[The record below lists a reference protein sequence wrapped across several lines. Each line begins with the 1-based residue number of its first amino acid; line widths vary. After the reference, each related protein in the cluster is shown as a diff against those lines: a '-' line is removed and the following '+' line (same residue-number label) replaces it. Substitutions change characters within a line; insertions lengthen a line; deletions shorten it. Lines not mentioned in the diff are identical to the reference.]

1 VSGDPISSTK
11 FNTLVQDLEA
21 DANTDRPIVAGGTGA
36 STASAARTNLGLEI
50 GVNVQAYD
58 AGLLSIAGLTT
69 LADRS
74 IYTTASDTYAV
85 YTLTAAGRAILD
97 DADAAAQRTT
107 LGLGTAAVK
116 NTGTSG
122 DAVPLLN
129 AANTFGAGQTFTND
143 IFLNEAAG
151 SSKEFVYQ
159 SGGLYRWVVAANSEA
174 ETGSNAGTNFVIARF
189 NDAGSF
195 IDTPLILNR
204 ATGALAVAVTPTVSG
219 NTVWHAGNDGAASGL
234 DADLIDGVQP
244 SAFALTILDD
254 ADAAAVRTT
263 IGAGIGDMLKSDNLS
278 GLTNYATARTN
289 LGLAIGTDVQAL
301 DATLTAL
308 AGLATGADKLP
319 YSTGTDTFAQADF
332 TAFGRS
338 LVDDADA
345 SAARTTLGLANGATT
360 TISAFALTMLDDV
373 DAAAVRT
380 TIGVG
385 LGTGDL
391 VAANNLSDVANA
403 STARTNLGLAIGTNV
418 QAYDAGLQSIAGLTT
433 EADRG
438 IYTTASDTYAVYTLT
453 SAGRAILDDADASA
467 QRTTLGLGTAAIV
480 NTGTSGATIPLLNA
494 ANTFSDTVTATRF
507 QVGTFLMDDNIGLG
521 VDIPGFN
528 LDASDWLVYYR
539 ADNRLEVGIGGFNSF
554 SVTASGCTIGGN
566 VVWHAGNDGAG
577 SGLDAD
583 TLDGV
588 QGSDYATLTGTQTLT
603 NKTLTSPTINGG
615 TIQSRSQAASETTG
629 TLTVASANKTIQ
641 ATGDITI
648 PNAVF
653 AAGDIILIYAGASSR
668 TITEGSSVTMRLG
681 GSSTTGSRTLAA
693 RGVAVL
699 FFVSSSEVV
708 VSGGAVT

>member
-1 VSGDPISSTK
+1 MARDGSGNYTLPANTQAVSGDPISSTK
-11 FNTLVQDLEA
+11 YNTLVQDLEA

-36 STASAARTNLGLEI
+36 STAAAARTNLGLAI
-50 GVNVQAYD
+50 GTDVQAFD

-107 LGLGTAAVK
+107 LGLAIGTDVQAFDQQLLDIAALAVTDSGFIVG
-116 NTGTSG
+116 NGT
-122 DAVPLLN
+122 
-129 AANTFGAGQTFTND
+129 TFV
-143 IFLNEAAG
+143 L
-151 SSKEFVYQ
+151 
-159 SGGLYRWVVAANSEA
+159 
-174 ETGSNAGTNFVIARF
+174 ETGSTAQTSLGYTAADVL
-189 NDAGSF
+189 
-195 IDTPLILNR
+195 TKLL
-204 ATGALAVAVTPTVSG
+204 TV
-219 NTVWHAGNDGAASGL
+219 DGAGSGL
-234 DADLIDGVQP
+234 DADLLDGVQP
-244 SAFALTILDD
+244 SAFALTIL
-254 ADAAAVRTT
+254 
-263 IGAGIGDMLKSDNLS
+263 
-278 GLTNYATARTN
+278 
-289 LGLAIGTDVQAL
+289 
-301 DATLTAL
+301 
-308 AGLATGADKLP
+308 
-319 YSTGTDTFAQADF
+319 
-332 TAFGRS
+332 
-338 LVDDADA
+338 DDADA

-433 EADRG
+433 EADRS

-453 SAGRAILDDADASA
+453 AAGRAILDDADASA
-467 QRTTLGLGTAAIV
+467 QRTTLGLGTAALK
-480 NTGTSGATIPLLNA
+480 NTGTSGDAVPLLNA
-494 ANTFSDTVTATRF
+494 ANTFSETQTVSDGSGFAKMQTN
-507 QVGTFLMDDNIGLG
+507 G
-521 VDIPGFN
+521 DIVAYRAGGN
-528 LDASDWLVYYR
+528 TGALYLTDDASRYLYYDGTGYVLHG
-539 ADNRLEVGIGGFNSF
+539 AQLGINGG
-554 SVTASGCTIGGN
+554 TA
-566 VVWHAGNDGAG
+566 WHSLNDGAG

-588 QGSDYATLTGTQTLT
+588 QGSAYAALAGVQTFTGLKNFQAGAEATNGARITNTATSRRLHLYSGKVGSQNGDLSLDAEDGNTVNIQTSGSNRATFNSTQATFT
-603 NKTLTSPTINGG
+603 VPAQI
-615 TIQSRSQAASETTG
+615 RPAASTETTG
-629 TLTVASANKTIQ
+629 TLTSSSSNKTIQ

-668 TITEGSSVTMRLG
+668 TITEGASVTMRLG
-681 GSSTTGSRTLAA
+681 GTATTGSRTLAA

>member
-1 VSGDPISSTK
+1 LARDGSGNYTLPANTQAVSGDPISSTK
-11 FNTLVQDLEA
+11 YNTLVQDLEA

-36 STASAARTNLGLEI
+36 STAAAARTNLGLAI
-50 GVNVQAYD
+50 GTDVQAFD

-107 LGLGTAAVK
+107 LGLAIGTDVQAFDQQLLDIAALAVTDSGFIVG
-116 NTGTSG
+116 NGT
-122 DAVPLLN
+122 
-129 AANTFGAGQTFTND
+129 TFV
-143 IFLNEAAG
+143 L
-151 SSKEFVYQ
+151 
-159 SGGLYRWVVAANSEA
+159 
-174 ETGSNAGTNFVIARF
+174 ETGSTAQTSLGYTAADVL
-189 NDAGSF
+189 
-195 IDTPLILNR
+195 TKLL
-204 ATGALAVAVTPTVSG
+204 TV
-219 NTVWHAGNDGAASGL
+219 DGAGSGL
-234 DADLIDGVQP
+234 DADLLDGVQP
-244 SAFALTILDD
+244 SAFALTIL
-254 ADAAAVRTT
+254 
-263 IGAGIGDMLKSDNLS
+263 
-278 GLTNYATARTN
+278 
-289 LGLAIGTDVQAL
+289 
-301 DATLTAL
+301 
-308 AGLATGADKLP
+308 
-319 YSTGTDTFAQADF
+319 
-332 TAFGRS
+332 
-338 LVDDADA
+338 DDADA

-453 SAGRAILDDADASA
+453 AAGRAILDDADAAA
-467 QRTTLGLGTAAIV
+467 QRTTLGLGTAALK
-480 NTGTSGATIPLLNA
+480 NTGTSGDAVGLLNT
-494 ANTFSDTVTATRF
+494 ANTWSAAQGLSNNIALNILETGAVARSAVKMNASNVMEWGNANNNASFLNNTVDFAGVGNFTR
-507 QVGTFLMDDNIGLG
+507 
-521 VDIPGFN
+521 
-528 LDASDWLVYYR
+528 
-539 ADNRLEVGIGGFNSF
+539 
-554 SVTASGCTIGGN
+554 SGNAI
-566 VVWHAGNDGAG
+566 WHAGNDGAG

-588 QGSDYATLTGTQTLT
+588 EGSAYAALAGVQTFTGLKNFQAGAEATDAARITNSATSRRLHLYSGKAGSQNGDLVLDAEDGNNVLIQTSGAT
-603 NKTLTSPTINGG
+603 RATITPTGFFAR
-615 TIQSRSQAASETTG
+615 TMPASETTG

-648 PNAVF
+648 PNSVF

-668 TITEGSSVTMRLG
+668 TITEGASVTMRLG
-681 GSSTTGSRTLAA
+681 GTATTGSRTLAA

>member
-1 VSGDPISSTK
+1 MPRDGSGNFTLPANTQAVSGDPISSTK

-36 STASAARTNLGLEI
+36 STALAARENLGLEI
-50 GVNVQAYD
+50 GTDVQAYD

-107 LGLGTAAVK
+107 LGLGIGTDVQAFDQQLADIAAMAVTDSGFIVGNGTTFVLETGATAQTSLGYTAADVLTK
-116 NTGTSG
+116 
-122 DAVPLLN
+122 LL
-129 AANTFGAGQTFTND
+129 TVDGAG
-143 IFLNEAAG
+143 
-151 SSKEFVYQ
+151 
-159 SGGLYRWVVAANSEA
+159 
-174 ETGSNAGTNFVIARF
+174 SN
-189 NDAGSF
+189 
-195 IDTPLILNR
+195 
-204 ATGALAVAVTPTVSG
+204 
-219 NTVWHAGNDGAASGL
+219 L

-244 SAFALTILDD
+244 SAFALTIL
-254 ADAAAVRTT
+254 
-263 IGAGIGDMLKSDNLS
+263 
-278 GLTNYATARTN
+278 
-289 LGLAIGTDVQAL
+289 
-301 DATLTAL
+301 
-308 AGLATGADKLP
+308 
-319 YSTGTDTFAQADF
+319 
-332 TAFGRS
+332 
-338 LVDDADA
+338 DDADA

-360 TISAFALTMLDDV
+360 TISAFALTMLDDA

-467 QRTTLGLGTAAIV
+467 QRTTLGLGTAATV

-494 ANTFSDTVTATRF
+494 TNTFSARQTISAAVLF
-507 QVGTFLMDDNIGLG
+507 
-521 VDIPGFN
+521 
-528 LDASDWLVYYR
+528 
-539 ADNRLEVGIGGFNSF
+539 
-554 SVTASGCTIGGN
+554 TASTAPTWDTNSYLWAESGFGIRYDGFQHRWDYGVSRTEGMRLDSGGIFSIGGN
-566 VVWHAGNDGAG
+566 TAWHAGNDGAG

-588 QGSDYATLTGTQTLT
+588 QGSAYAALAGATFTGRLVSSGGP
-603 NKTLTSPTINGG
+603 TSTPAAGAHNSAFQVSNSDATYGIIFAVSSATGAGAIQAQRVDGTATVYGLNLNPNGG
-615 TIQSRSQAASETTG
+615 TVTVGSGGLAARVTASSETTG
-629 TLTVASANKTIQ
+629 TLTVASANQTIQ

-668 TITEGSSVTMRLG
+668 TITEGASVTMRLG
-681 GSSTTGSRTLAA
+681 GTATTGSRTLAA

>member
-1 VSGDPISSTK
+1 LARDGSGNYTLPANTQAVSGDPISSTK
-11 FNTLVQDLEA
+11 YNTLVQDLEA

-36 STASAARTNLGLEI
+36 STASAARTNLGLAI
-50 GVNVQAYD
+50 GTDVQAFD

-107 LGLGTAAVK
+107 LGLAIGTDVQAFDQQLLDIAALAVTDSGFIVG
-116 NTGTSG
+116 NGT
-122 DAVPLLN
+122 
-129 AANTFGAGQTFTND
+129 TFV
-143 IFLNEAAG
+143 L
-151 SSKEFVYQ
+151 
-159 SGGLYRWVVAANSEA
+159 
-174 ETGSNAGTNFVIARF
+174 ETGSTAQTSLGYTAADVL
-189 NDAGSF
+189 
-195 IDTPLILNR
+195 TKLL
-204 ATGALAVAVTPTVSG
+204 TV
-219 NTVWHAGNDGAASGL
+219 DGAGSGL
-234 DADLIDGVQP
+234 DADLLDGVQP
-244 SAFALTILDD
+244 SAFALTIL
-254 ADAAAVRTT
+254 
-263 IGAGIGDMLKSDNLS
+263 
-278 GLTNYATARTN
+278 
-289 LGLAIGTDVQAL
+289 
-301 DATLTAL
+301 
-308 AGLATGADKLP
+308 
-319 YSTGTDTFAQADF
+319 
-332 TAFGRS
+332 
-338 LVDDADA
+338 DDADA

-453 SAGRAILDDADASA
+453 AAGRAILDDADASA
-467 QRTTLGLGTAAIV
+467 QRTTLGLGTAALK
-480 NTGTSGATIPLLNA
+480 NTGTSGDAVPLLNA
-494 ANTFSDTVTATRF
+494 ANTFSETQTVSDGSGFAKMQTN
-507 QVGTFLMDDNIGLG
+507 G
-521 VDIPGFN
+521 DIVAYRAGGN
-528 LDASDWLVYYR
+528 TGALYLTDDASRYLYYDGTGYVLHG
-539 ADNRLEVGIGGFNSF
+539 AQLGINGG
-554 SVTASGCTIGGN
+554 TA
-566 VVWHAGNDGAG
+566 WHSLNDGAG

-588 QGSDYATLTGTQTLT
+588 QGSAYAALAGAAFTGAISVSYATPVLSLVGSSSNIVSLQLHNASRYDDIRNTTAGLEFRVDTSGTPKSMLFNTA
-603 NKTLTSPTINGG
+603 GG
-615 TIQSRSQAASETTG
+615 LQVRVAASTETSG
-629 TLTVASANKTIQ
+629 TLTVASANETIQ

-668 TITEGSSVTMRLG
+668 TITEGASVTMRLG
-681 GSSTTGSRTLAA
+681 GTATTGSRTLAA